1 MIDPFVQKL
10 NERNL
15 CSWYILPLIGMS
27 VNSFQEANFI
37 NSFLVRG
44 RMSIA
49 VQVADVNLCRGLL
62 YSYYYETAFELQNGS
77 TVLIFYIDERWEADY
92 ALFLEGKYSKLS
104 EDAKDMIRQLSGLD
118 YRVAQD
124 DGSYATDAVIMA
136 LDKDVV
142 LKEVWMQLLDVR
154 ENSMPN
160 DYLSPPG
167 NDSFI
172 NLDF

>member
-1 MIDPFVQKL
+1 MMDPFVQKL

-15 CSWYILPLIGMS
+15 CSWYVLPWIGLS
-27 VNSFQEANFI
+27 VESFQKANFI

-49 VQVADVNLCRGLL
+49 VQVADVNLCRDLL
-62 YSYYYETAFELQNGS
+62 DSYYYESAFELQDGT
-77 TVLIFYIDERWEADY
+77 TVLVFWIDESWSADY
-92 ALFLEGKYSKLS
+92 AFFLEGLYSKFS
-104 EDAKDMIRQLSGLD
+104 EDTKDMIRQLSGLEYKVKD
-118 YRVAQD
+118 T
-124 DGSYATDAVIMA
+124 DGSFTTDAIIMA

-142 LKEVWMQLLDVR
+142 LKEVWMELLDVR

-167 NDSFI
+167 DRSFI
-172 NLDF
+172 NMDF